1 MTKNDFFDASDDIL
15 EMNPN
20 PDDFYNVLNLYQD
33 DPLDDPEDFLE
44 MNEIFDDLFAHEVF
58 EDDHGIHPLEMIT
71 NDFFDD
77 DLEDFLEMNEI
88 FDHLFAH
95 EVFEDFLEMKEIFDE
110 FGYFLQKK

>member
-44 MNEIFDDLFAHEVF
+44 MNVNLDTMVDDHVIDLFEMNKSNFFLDAFEIEEIGFLNTFVLRKFLLRIIFEVF
-58 EDDHGIHPLEMIT
+58 FRGH
-71 NDFFDD
+71 
-77 DLEDFLEMNEI
+77 
-88 FDHLFAH
+88 
-95 EVFEDFLEMKEIFDE
+95 
-110 FGYFLQKK
+110 